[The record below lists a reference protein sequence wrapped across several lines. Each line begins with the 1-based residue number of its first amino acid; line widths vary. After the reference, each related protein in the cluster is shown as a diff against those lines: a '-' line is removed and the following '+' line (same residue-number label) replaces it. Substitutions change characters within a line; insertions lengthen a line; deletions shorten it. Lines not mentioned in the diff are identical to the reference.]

1 MNWNQIALMQN
12 EIVLTIVI
20 LLMLISDLMVKKEN
34 KKALSI
40 IAIILFGIETVTGFL
55 PIPSGELFGG
65 MFKTSPLISGF
76 KSILN
81 VGVLLIVLQSA
92 SWLKLKAGDIL
103 SKSGEYY
110 AVLFSSV
117 LGIYFMLSAGHFL
130 ILYIGLELS
139 VLPVSALAAY
149 ELYNRKSSEAAIKL
163 ILSAA
168 VSSAIFLF
176 GISLLYAVG
185 GSLYFDKLTGSFTV
199 SYLSVLGLVFV
210 FAGLGFKISL
220 VPFHFWTAD
229 VYEGAPTPVSN
240 YLSVISKAGAVFILM
255 ILLFIVLRTM
265 QEIWIYLV
273 YGITVLTMFI
283 GNFFALRQKNLK
295 RFLAYSSI
303 AQAGFILMAMVSAD
317 HYGVASIVY
326 FLAIYVFSNIGAF
339 GVVEA
344 VATYSGK
351 ESIDDYAGL
360 YRTNPMLSLVMMLS
374 LFSLA
379 GIPPLAGFFGK
390 FFLYTSAASKGFYV
404 LVFIAVVN
412 VTISLYYY
420 LLVIKSSFLQ
430 KSDNPIPYF
439 KSDVYMK
446 VSLFIVAV
454 TLLGLGLYSPFY
466 DYIHSISNII
476 NF

>member
-1 MNWNQIALMQN
+1 MNWNLIALMQN
-12 EIVLTIVI
+12 EIVLTIII
-20 LLMLISDLMVKKEN
+20 LLVLVSDLVIKKD
-34 KKALSI
+34 KKILSW
-40 IAIILFGIETVTGFL
+40 IAITLFAVQTVIGFI
-55 PIPSGELFGG
+55 PIPEGELFGG
-65 MFKTSPLISGF
+65 MFKTTPLISGF

-92 SWLKLKAGDIL
+92 SWLHSKLEDV
-103 SKSGEYY
+103 SKLGEFY

-139 VLPVSALAAY
+139 ILPVSALAAY
-149 ELYNRKSSEAAIKL
+149 EIYNRRSSEAAIKL

-168 VSSAIFLF
+168 VSSAVFLF
-176 GISLLYAVG
+176 GISILYAVG
-185 GSLYFDKLTGSFTV
+185 GSLYFDQLINKFTV

-220 VPFHFWTAD
+220 VPFHLWTAD

-240 YLSVISKAGAVFILM
+240 YLSVISKAGAVFVLM
-255 ILLFIVLRTM
+255 ILLFTVMRTM
-265 QEIWIYLV
+265 QGIWIYLV

-295 RFLAYSSI
+295 RFLAFSSV

-317 HYGVASIVY
+317 HYGVASIIY
-326 FLAIYVFSNIGAF
+326 FMAIYIFSNIGAF

-344 VATYSGK
+344 VAMHSNK
-351 ESIDDYAGL
+351 ENIDDYDGL
-360 YRTNPMLSLVMMLS
+360 YRTNPKLSLVMMLS

-390 FFLYTSAASKGFYV
+390 FFLYTAAASKGFYV

-420 LLVIKSSFLQ
+420 LLVVRSSFLH

-439 KSDVYMK
+439 KSDNLMRL
-446 VSLFIVAV
+446 SLFIVTI
-454 TLLGLGLYSPFY
+454 TLIGLGLYSPFY

-476 NF
+476 NL

>member
-20 LLMLISDLMVKKEN
+20 LLVLISDLIVKKN
-34 KKALSI
+34 KKKTLSW
-40 IAIILFGIETVTGFL
+40 IAIILFGIQTIIGFL
-55 PIPSGELFGG
+55 QIPEGELFGG
-65 MFKTSPLISGF
+65 MFKTTPLISGF

-81 VGVLLIVLQSA
+81 IGVFLIVLQSA
-92 SWLKLKAGDIL
+92 SWLHSKLEDV
-103 SKSGEYY
+103 SKLGEYY

-130 ILYIGLELS
+130 VLYIGLELS
-139 VLPVSALAAY
+139 ILPISALAAY
-149 ELYNRKSSEAAIKL
+149 EIYNRRSSEAAIKL

-168 VSSAIFLF
+168 VSSAVFLF
-176 GISLLYAVG
+176 GISIMYAVG
-185 GSLYFDKLTGSFTV
+185 GSLYFNDITNKFTV
-199 SYLSVLGLVFV
+199 SYLSVMGLVFL

-229 VYEGAPTPVSN
+229 VYEGAPTPISN

-255 ILLFIVLRTM
+255 ILLFIIFRTL
-265 QEIWIYLV
+265 ESIWIYLV

-295 RFLAYSSI
+295 RFLAFSSI
-303 AQAGFILMAMVSAD
+303 AQAGFILMAMVSVD
-317 HYGVASIVY
+317 QYGVASIVY
-326 FLAIYVFSNIGAF
+326 FMAIYVFSNIGAF

-344 VATYSGK
+344 VSMHTGK
-351 ESIDDYAGL
+351 ENIDDYNGL
-360 YRTNPMLSLVMMLS
+360 YRTNPLISLVMMLA

-390 FFLYTSAASKGFYV
+390 FFLYTAAASKGFYV

-420 LLVIKSSFLQ
+420 LLVIRSSFLR

-439 KSDVYMK
+439 KSDNFIR
-446 VSLFIVAV
+446 VSLFIVAI

-466 DYIHSISNII
+466 DYIHSISDII